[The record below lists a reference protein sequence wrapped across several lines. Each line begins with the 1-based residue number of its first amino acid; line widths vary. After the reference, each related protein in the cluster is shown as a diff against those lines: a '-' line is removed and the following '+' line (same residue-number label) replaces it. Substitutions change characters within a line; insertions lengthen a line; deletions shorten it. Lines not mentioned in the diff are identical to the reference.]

1 MSVQHL
7 VWLPRVVVA
16 CVCVHPGGR
25 TVPKSGAQ
33 LLFYPR
39 YHLDNSSLLARYPL
53 EQARLLASVGSL
65 CRSTCMLYSAMATP
79 TLLSLERVMLH
90 SHSDASTFKHRSA

>member
-25 TVPKSGAQ
+25 SVAKSGAQ

-53 EQARLLASVGSL
+53 EQARIARCSYFPCV
-65 CRSTCMLYSAMATP
+65 STCCQ
-79 TLLSLERVMLH
+79 H
-90 SHSDASTFKHRSA
+90 SMKWYYTRLRA